1 MSTEHEWLNNLKP
14 GDQVICRSTSI
25 GSMDVVRT
33 VSRVTATQIIV
44 GSERYRKVNG
54 RRVGDSSG
62 WHSSWLKEAT
72 PEQVERIAHQKRHLE
87 LGRRLQDMRWTK
99 LSLPLLE
106 AVVAVLDEHEKESE
120 ATNA

>member
-1 MSTEHEWLNNLKP
+1 MNTEHEWLNNLKP
-14 GDQVICRSTSI
+14 GDQVICRSTGI

-44 GSERYRKVNG
+44 GSEKYRKVNG
-54 RRVGDSSG
+54 RRMGDSG
-62 WHSSWLKEAT
+62 WYSSWLKEAT
-72 PEQVERIAHQKRHLE
+72 PEQVERIAHQRRHLE
-87 LGRRLQDMRWTK
+87 LSRKLEDTRWAK

-106 AVVAVLDEHEKESE
+106 AVAAVLDGHKKESE